1 MTPVGVTGDDVLP
14 SAGQEVEGESRVG
27 ILVTVLDRQSQFGEF
42 EDEPPFRGL
51 GLAERDERVRIV
63 VTRTGARQPAGL
75 AQLRITRPL
84 HQPVALRHLDVRA
97 PFDEDTVDLG
107 TPLVVEHLDGAGL
120 EPEPSALLQFRQR
133 LFSKERRWPQFK
145 QMKSRISITLPVLGN
160 LGAVHVLRTILRPG
174 WIALGVVVVA
184 FAVACFT
191 LLAPWQLGKNSDTE
205 HRNDLIRTATSLE
218 TVPLAEVAPS
228 STLDPSTEWRQVAVT
243 GRYLEDRQAL
253 VRLRNIQERPAV
265 LVLTPFA
272 VTGSDRVILINRGFV
287 RPVEGSVPAIPSP
300 PVGEQT
306 VQGRIRAAESVSAD
320 RGSRADNGVLT
331 VPSINPPGLVGDR
344 DVDADGRLLSPAL
357 PGSAGLAGR
366 DPRSPPARHRPPY
379 LSYGLQWLAF
389 GIMAP
394 PSVSCT
400 S

>member
-1 MTPVGVTGDDVLP
+1 M
-14 SAGQEVEGESRVG
+14 
-27 ILVTVLDRQSQFGEF
+27 
-42 EDEPPFRGL
+42 
-51 GLAERDERVRIV
+51 
-63 VTRTGARQPAGL
+63 
-75 AQLRITRPL
+75 
-84 HQPVALRHLDVRA
+84 
-97 PFDEDTVDLG
+97 
-107 TPLVVEHLDGAGL
+107 
-120 EPEPSALLQFRQR
+120 
-133 LFSKERRWPQFK
+133 
-145 QMKSRISITLPVLGN
+145 
-160 LGAVHVLRTILRPG
+160 HVLRTILRPG

-331 VPSINPPGLVGDR
+331 VPSINPGLVGTATSTPMD
-344 DVDADGRLLSPAL
+344 DFYLQLSPDQ
-357 PGSAGLAGR
+357 PGSLGEIPLPQLDTG
-366 DPRSPPARHRPPY
+366 PY

-394 PSVSCT
+394 LGVLYFLIAEIRSRRRAAAANAAPVTEDTGAAPAAESAPRPEPSTAASRAERRRQMREELRAASGTTVVHSVGRIGHGPVAEDT
-400 S
+400 VGDVRDATPDPRSQDGDVRDKLSRRYGG

>member
-1 MTPVGVTGDDVLP
+1 M
-14 SAGQEVEGESRVG
+14 
-27 ILVTVLDRQSQFGEF
+27 
-42 EDEPPFRGL
+42 
-51 GLAERDERVRIV
+51 
-63 VTRTGARQPAGL
+63 
-75 AQLRITRPL
+75 
-84 HQPVALRHLDVRA
+84 
-97 PFDEDTVDLG
+97 
-107 TPLVVEHLDGAGL
+107 
-120 EPEPSALLQFRQR
+120 
-133 LFSKERRWPQFK
+133 
-145 QMKSRISITLPVLGN
+145 
-160 LGAVHVLRTILRPG
+160 HVLRTILRPG

-205 HRNDLIRTATSLE
+205 RRNDLIRTASSLE
-218 TVPLAEVAPS
+218 TVPLADVAPS

-265 LVLTPFA
+265 VVLAPFA

-287 RPVEGSVPAIPSP
+287 RPVEGGVPAIPSP
-300 PVGEQT
+300 PAGEQT

-331 VPSINPPGLVGDR
+331 VPSINPGLVATATSTPMD
-344 DVDADGRLLSPAL
+344 DFYLQLSPDQ
-357 PGSAGLAGR
+357 PGSLGEIPLPQLDTG
-366 DPRSPPARHRPPY
+366 PY

-394 PSVSCT
+394 LGVLYFLIAEIRSRRRAAAANAAPVAEDTGAAPAAESAPRPEPSTAASRAERRRQIREELRAASGTTMVHNVGRIGHGPVAEDTVGDVRDVKPDPRSQDGDVRDKL
-400 S
+400 SRRYGG